1 MEPVTMTAGAIATL
15 VLVKAT
21 EKAGEKLGELIVDK
35 AGKLLSLLKSKLP
48 NTATAI
54 ELSQQQP
61 LDYNKAVL
69 ELEAAMKDPEVA
81 KAVEEVDTAV
91 KADPEVA
98 KLVEDVANTL
108 KSKSPSTQNF
118 MNIVEKV
125 VNFAQGDKASIVIE
139 NQNINI

>member
-1 MEPVTMTAGAIATL
+1 MEPLTLTAGAIATL

-21 EKAGEKLGELIVDK
+21 EKAGEKLGELVVEK
-35 AGKLLSLLKSKLP
+35 AGKLLSLLKTKLP
-48 NTATAI
+48 RTATAI
-54 ELSQQQP
+54 EVSEHQP
-61 LDYNKAVL
+61 LDYGKAVL

>member
-1 MEPVTMTAGAIATL
+1 MEPVTLTAGAIATL
-15 VLVKAT
+15 VLVKAS
-21 EKAGEKLGELIVDK
+21 EQAGQKLGELVVEK
-35 AGKLLSLLKSKLP
+35 AGKLLSLLKTKLP
-48 NTATAI
+48 RTATAI
-54 ELSQQQP
+54 ELSQHQA
-61 LDYNKAVL
+61 LDYGKAVR
-69 ELEAAMKDPEVA
+69 ELEAAKKDPEVA
-81 KAVEEVDTAV
+81 EVVEEVDTAV